1 VNILNLMN
9 VNFLIAKLQ
18 EMAVA
23 AQKKEEN
30 RKWSK
35 LSTHVTELKRWQDS
49 GMKGECPVDYK
60 TLGIRLP
67 ATGAARQAVTDS
79 GEGESTSSETVAVSV
94 EDEMQD
100 LTLRENLSRA
110 EGLLGKDEFASA
122 IPLAETILKQ
132 KSPDDI
138 HQRAQQVVNEAKSKR
153 EAQIKSLLELA
164 KKAFDDKAWD
174 NTEKYYRQALELDEE
189 DQRAFEG
196 LNALMSSKSE
206 AEQKAHLEEIKIN
219 LQALNKIDV
228 LANAI
233 RETEQLIARKKA
245 DDELV
250 QLYQA
255 GKDRWD
261 ELREKQGTTTTKA
274 RVGNLESR
282 AEAVHEYEQ
291 YIIHN
296 QMTVW
301 DATLNTFIPT
311 DEALKDAR
319 RNWEYF
325 SHQETQKRLNEVDRN
340 LPHNLDWARQRLVDA
355 VNQQYYDSED
365 TGKKNPLG
373 FSFFEPDRSDL
384 QARFVE
390 IERLI
395 KNRDQAEALRERTRT
410 VSPEEGLNLLME
422 ARNLWKH
429 LEGIDKRIDEQRELV
444 AGLLADRMEAKMREA
459 NALLE
464 FEKFND
470 AREIASEAAGIPKR
484 LVGPKVTMLEKSV
497 EKVNKFFGEIERRQ
511 RISLEFDRF
520 EKEIYRLLQEPDSRQ
535 DAYSVIKKLEKQP
548 KFKGYARFDR
558 LRRIVISKSISDLM
572 EGIATAINREEY
584 DKAVYCIVEA
594 RKKGNTKLSDNT
606 QIKQELESLM
616 LKNMDIARK
625 CLEEMDFLRAGA
637 ILQPP
642 INLLHYFPRYSS
654 DILDEFNRI
663 AEKTNALDLADKQLG
678 QAKRFI
684 ESGKPTEEVD
694 KILQSIVGLEYYD
707 LPAERLKT
715 EAVFLLTRQNLDGEN
730 YDPLEKRL
738 LHLATMHPMDLNIQ
752 SIFVGYQQ
760 LCRKDKVIKELHSR
774 ARAWYRASIITAII
788 LLALCIYII
797 LITVNKDDPL
807 SSLASLTSL
816 IPLLATK
823 LVYDQSAKADEL
835 ANNAYKE
842 KLDAENDLYKRIR
855 EL

>member
-1 VNILNLMN
+1 
-9 VNFLIAKLQ
+9 
-18 EMAVA
+18 
-23 AQKKEEN
+23 
-30 RKWSK
+30 
-35 LSTHVTELKRWQDS
+35 
-49 GMKGECPVDYK
+49 
-60 TLGIRLP
+60 
-67 ATGAARQAVTDS
+67 
-79 GEGESTSSETVAVSV
+79 
-94 EDEMQD
+94 
-100 LTLRENLSRA
+100 
-110 EGLLGKDEFASA
+110 
-122 IPLAETILKQ
+122 
-132 KSPDDI
+132 
-138 HQRAQQVVNEAKSKR
+138 
-153 EAQIKSLLELA
+153 
-164 KKAFDDKAWD
+164 
-174 NTEKYYRQALELDEE
+174 
-189 DQRAFEG
+189 
-196 LNALMSSKSE
+196 
-206 AEQKAHLEEIKIN
+206 
-219 LQALNKIDV
+219 
-228 LANAI
+228 
-233 RETEQLIARKKA
+233 
-245 DDELV
+245 
-250 QLYQA
+250 
-255 GKDRWD
+255 
-261 ELREKQGTTTTKA
+261 
-274 RVGNLESR
+274 
-282 AEAVHEYEQ
+282 
-291 YIIHN
+291 
-296 QMTVW
+296 
-301 DATLNTFIPT
+301 
-311 DEALKDAR
+311 
-319 RNWEYF
+319 
-325 SHQETQKRLNEVDRN
+325 VDRN
-340 LPHNLDWARQRLVDA
+340 SHNLDWARQRLADA
-355 VNQQYYDSED
+355 VNQQYYDSDDVE
-365 TGKKNPLG
+365 KEKPLG
-373 FSFFEPDRSDL
+373 YSFFENDRADL
-384 QARFVE
+384 QSRLAE
-390 IERLI
+390 IERQI
-395 KNRDQAEALRERTRT
+395 KNRDDAEALRERART
-410 VSPEEGLNLLME
+410 ASPEEGLNLLME
-422 ARNLWKH
+422 SRNLWEH
-429 LEGIDKRIDEQRELV
+429 LEGIDGRIDEQRELV
-444 AGLLADRMEAKMREA
+444 AGLLADRMEAKLREA

-470 AREIASEAAGIPKR
+470 VREIASEAAGIPKR
-484 LVGPKVTMLEKSV
+484 LPGPKAPMIEKIA

-520 EKEIYRLLQEPDSRQ
+520 EKEIYRVLQEPDLGQ
-535 DAYSVIKKLEKQP
+535 DAYSVIKKLEKQS

-572 EGIATAINREEY
+572 EGIATAINKEEY